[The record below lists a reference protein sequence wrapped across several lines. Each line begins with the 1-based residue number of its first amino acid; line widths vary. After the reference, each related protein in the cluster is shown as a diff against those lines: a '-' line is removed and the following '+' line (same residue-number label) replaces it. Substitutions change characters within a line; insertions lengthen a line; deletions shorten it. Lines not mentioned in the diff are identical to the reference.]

1 MNAKTALGIAIIVII
16 VAVAAALLIHPSPKT
31 TTTTT
36 AAPGAQSATGSP
48 TSTASASLR
57 GVVLQGDGATF
68 PYAQYSKWFADFR
81 KETGIVVEY
90 TPTGSGK
97 GQQDFIEGLV
107 DFAGSDPP
115 MPHRLWLEAQRKFGG
130 VLQAPTIAGAVV
142 VVFNIPGVDR
152 LNLTGCVLAKIF
164 MGEIKYW
171 DDPEIQKLNPGVKLP
186 HKEIVPVHRSDSS
199 GTTKYFTYYLA
210 KSCKEWAEKYGY
222 GKVWPVQGV
231 GIGAQ
236 GNPGVAETV
245 KNTPY
250 SIGYVEYAYA
260 LEYHLHIAALSPPG
274 DNKHFYLPNEAEAEK
289 VLKEVAKML
298 PAPNEDWSK
307 TFGKTIDA
315 AARIGGYPL
324 IAYTHILVRKKYD
337 DPKKCE
343 AMKMLLEWLYKANVN
358 KIDIVRGYFPLPKPL
373 AEKLLQAAKMVCKD

>member
-1 MNAKTALGIAIIVII
+1 MNAKAAIGII
-16 VAVAAALLIHPSPKT
+16 VAIIIVAAVAIAVMHPPSSTTSTPPAT
-31 TTTTT
+31 TTG
-36 AAPGAQSATGSP
+36 PGPTQTGT
-48 TSTASASLR
+48 TSTSLK
-57 GVVLQGDGATF
+57 GVVLHGDGATF

-81 KETGIVVEY
+81 RETGIVVEY

-115 MPHRLWLEAQRKFGG
+115 MPHNLWLVAKRKFGG

-142 VVFNIPGVDR
+142 VVFNIPGVKK

-171 DDPEIQKLNPGVKLP
+171 DDPAIQKLNPGVKLP
-186 HKEIVPVHRSDSS
+186 HKEIIPVHRSDSS

-236 GNPGVAETV
+236 GNPGVAEAV

-260 LEYHLHIAALSPPG
+260 LEYRLPIAALSPPG
-274 DNKHFYLPNEAEAEK
+274 DNSHFYLPNEKTAEE
-289 VLKEVAKML
+289 VLSEVAKML
-298 PAPNEDWSK
+298 PAPDEDWSK

-315 AARIGGYPL
+315 AAKIGGYPL
-324 IAYTHILVRKKYD
+324 IAYTHILVRMKYD

-343 AMKMLLEWLYKANVN
+343 AMKMLLEWLYRANVE
-358 KIDIVRGYFPLPKPL
+358 KLDIVKGYFPLPKPL
-373 AEKLLQAAKMVCKD
+373 AEKLLQAANMVCK

>member
-1 MNAKTALGIAIIVII
+1 MNTRIAIVLAVVII
-16 VAVAAALLIHPSPKT
+16 AAIAAAIVAIQKPSQSPGT
-31 TTTTT
+31 TGGST
-36 AAPGAQSATGSP
+36 STGS
-48 TSTASASLR
+48 SLE
-57 GVVLQGDGATF
+57 GVVLRGDGASF
-68 PYAQYSKWFADFR
+68 PYAQYSKWFELFR
-81 KETGIVVEY
+81 RETGIVVEY

-97 GQQDFIEGLV
+97 GQQDFIQGLV

-115 MPHRLWLEAQRKFGG
+115 MPHNLWLEAKRRFGG

-142 VVFNIPGVDR
+142 VVFNVPGVER
-152 LNLTGCVLAKIF
+152 LNLTGAVLAKIF
-164 MGEIKYW
+164 MGEIRYW

-186 HKEIVPVHRSDSS
+186 HHEIIPVHRSDSS

-210 KSCKEWAEKYGY
+210 ESCREWKERYGY

-236 GNPGVAETV
+236 GNPGVAEAV

-260 LEYHLHIAALSPPG
+260 IEYKLPIAALSPPG
-274 DNKHFYLPNEAEAEK
+274 DNKHFYLPDEKTAESVLNKVAE
-289 VLKEVAKML
+289 ML
-298 PAPNEDWSK
+298 PAPNEDWSN

-315 AARIGGYPL
+315 AAKIGGYPL
-324 IAYTHILVRKKYD
+324 FAYTHIIVRKNYD

-343 AMKMLLEWLYKANVN
+343 AMKVLLEWLYKANVE
-358 KIDIVRGYFPLPKPL
+358 KRDIVRGYFPLPKPL
-373 AEKLLQAAKMVCKD
+373 AEKLLQAANMVCSK